1 MKEIVVKI
9 DDSAYQR
16 AEEIAS
22 ARQISVTALVEELLE
37 SATGNGQTHSQ
48 DVTALF
54 AALDKGRNTDPV
66 GTLRRDEL
74 HDRPILH

>member
-9 DDSAYQR
+9 DDFAYER
-16 AEEIAS
+16 AEEIAN
-22 ARQISVTALVEELLE
+22 ARNISVNRLVKELVETV
-37 SATGNGQTHSQ
+37 TGNGQAHSRG
-48 DVTALF
+48 VTALF

-66 GTLRRDEL
+66 GSLRRDEL